1 MSFNDPYQA
10 YAEGSVYSGN
20 PLGLVVALYEGTI
33 QNIERARHCLATGDA
48 MARSKAVN
56 KAMELLTQL
65 LVSLDHERGGEIS
78 ANLKRLYSYV
88 QCRLLDGH
96 TQRVEAPMREAQRL
110 LETMLE
116 GWREA
121 ATKTDVSET
130 HLRGVEHFGSEPDYP
145 EMSYGFFNEPAEL
158 ACAVSAV
165 F

>member
-33 QNIERARHCLATGDA
+33 QNIERARHCLATDDA

-56 KAMELLTQL
+56 KAIELLTQL
-65 LVSLDHERGGEIS
+65 LVSLDHEKGGEIS
-78 ANLKRLYSYV
+78 ANLKRLYSYI
-88 QCRLLDGH
+88 QCRLLDAH
-96 TQRVEAPMREAQRL
+96 TQRAEEPMKEAQQL

-121 ATKTDVSET
+121 AAKTDISEM
-130 HLRGVEHFGSEPDYP
+130 HSVGAERFASEPEYP
-145 EMSYGFFNEPAEL
+145 EMSYGFFNEPMET

>member
-10 YAEGSVYSGN
+10 YAEGSVDSGN

-33 QNIERARHCLATGDA
+33 QSIGRARHCLATGDG
-48 MARSKAVN
+48 MARSKAVT
-56 KAMELLTQL
+56 KAIELLTQL
-65 LVSLDHERGGEIS
+65 LVSLDHEKGGEIS
-78 ANLKRLYSYV
+78 ANLKRLYSYI
-88 QCRLLDGH
+88 QCRLLDAH
-96 TQRVEAPMREAQRL
+96 RQAAEEPMKEAERL

-121 ATKTDVSET
+121 AAKTHSSET
-130 HLRGVEHFGSEPDYP
+130 HLSVVERCASEPEYP
-145 EMSYGFFNEPAEL
+145 EMTYGFFNEPMDN